1 MKISKILLLSIVIGG
16 LATSCEKAYVLPK
29 PKEVIPI
36 DPGAPPAT
44 VFYATD
50 IQPIFNSNGC
60 TGCHNGSQ
68 APNLSVGL
76 SHAALVPAF
85 VTVSNSA
92 ASALYNTLVNPGGN
106 MNDNYLSAPVSD
118 ADLEK
123 IKTWINEG
131 ARDN

>member
-1 MKISKILLLSIVIGG
+1 MKISKFLLLSIVIGG

-68 APNLSVGL
+68 SPNLSVGL
-76 SHAALVPAF
+76 SHAALVPSYVVA
-85 VTVSNSA
+85 NSP
-92 ASALYNTLVNPGGN
+92 STSQLYLTLSPGGN
-106 MNDNYLSAPVSD
+106 MDANYAQISA
-118 ADLEK
+118 AELAK
-123 IKTWINEG
+123 IETWINEG